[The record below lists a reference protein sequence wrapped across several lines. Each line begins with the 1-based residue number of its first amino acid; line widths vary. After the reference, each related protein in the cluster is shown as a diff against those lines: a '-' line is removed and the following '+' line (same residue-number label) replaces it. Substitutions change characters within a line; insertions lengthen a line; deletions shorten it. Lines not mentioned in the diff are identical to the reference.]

1 MTIGIAFIG
10 AGLFVKDYHL
20 PGVQASPDLE
30 LKAVYSRSLKSASS
44 IAPEQQIDRY
54 ADDAPQGLD
63 QLLARDDI
71 QAVIIALPITNQ
83 AAYVRAAL
91 SAGKHVL
98 SEKPIAKDRAEA
110 TALLDWYRSTILPR
124 RTAAPT
130 WSVAEN
136 YRYFD
141 SLRRGRAQLARLGRI
156 RQFRTQVYFDCRP
169 GKFVF
174 WPFFALAWRQQ
185 PEHQGGAVLDIGV
198 HHVAAM
204 RYLLGGSGP
213 RERITQV
220 SAFVGSFADALP
232 PVDTVDAVLRT
243 ESGAQGTFQL
253 SGCSSLEE
261 SGWTVVGEKGHVRV
275 TDDGVAV
282 HVEGEQDERQT
293 LPVDTLAVGNEIR
306 AWGGALISGE
316 MKAEQRP
323 EEALA
328 DLEVIE
334 LILTS
339 GKENG
344 APQVTQYQ
352 C

>member
-1 MTIGIAFIG
+1 MAIGIAFIG

-30 LKAVYSRSLKSASS
+30 LKAVYSRSLKSAAS
-44 IAPEQQIDRY
+44 IAPDRQLDRY
-54 ADDAPQGLD
+54 ADDAPESLE

-98 SEKPIAKDRAEA
+98 SEKPIAKDLAEA
-110 TALLDWYRSTILPR
+110 TALLDWYRSTILPQGS
-124 RTAAPT
+124 AAPT

-136 YRYFD
+136 FRYFD
-141 SLRRGRAQLARLGRI
+141 TLRQGRAQLARLGRI

-204 RYLLGGSGP
+204 RYLLGGRPGD
-213 RERITQV
+213 RITQV

-253 SGCSSLEE
+253 SGCSSLDE

-275 TDDGVAV
+275 TDDGVVV
-282 HVEGEQDERQT
+282 HVEGEDDEMQT
-293 LPVDTLAVGNEIR
+293 LPVEILAVGNEIR
-306 AWGGALISGE
+306 AWGEALTSGKL
-316 MKAEQRP
+316 KAEQRP

-334 LILTS
+334 LILKS

-344 APQVTQYQ
+344 APQVTRYQ

>member
-30 LKAVYSRSLKSASS
+30 LKAVYSRSLKSATS
-44 IAPEQQIDRY
+44 IAPEQSLDRY
-54 ADDAPQGLD
+54 ADDASQGID

-91 SAGKHVL
+91 AAGKHVL
-98 SEKPIAKDRAEA
+98 SEKPIAKDLAEA
-110 TALLDWYRSTILPR
+110 TTLLDWYRSTILPQGS
-124 RTAAPT
+124 AAPT

-136 YRYFD
+136 FRYFD
-141 SLRRGRAQLARLGRI
+141 SLRQGRAQLARLGRI

-204 RYLLGGSGP
+204 RYLLGGKPG
-213 RERITQV
+213 ERITQV

-253 SGCSSLEE
+253 SGCSSLDE

-275 TDDGVAV
+275 TNDGVAV
-282 HVEGEQDERQT
+282 HVEGEDDERQT
-293 LPVDTLAVGNEIR
+293 LPVEILAVGNEIR
-306 AWGGALISGE
+306 AWGEALTSGE
-316 MKAEQRP
+316 MKVEQRP

-334 LILTS
+334 LILKS

-344 APQVTQYQ
+344 VPQVTKYQ